1 MSAPAPVF
9 ICHQDDDRDKW
20 LHERTAGIGSSD
32 APCILGLETAWG
44 SPFSISCT
52 KRGLTPPEPDIETE
66 LMKWG
71 HYVEP
76 AMIAAFSDETKLEAK
91 RSGEMWRS
99 TVPGQEMMMTT
110 LDGEVI
116 EGGKV
121 GGVECKLAIFSAKD
135 WERYGIP
142 EHVLAQNQHTMSV
155 KGWDF
160 LYTLALLDGYK
171 LRFKRLERSDE
182 VLGDIMI
189 PAEQS
194 FWTRLHDGE
203 TFDAGIGR
211 PDASASWLKHLHPDD
226 DGSEIALAGPEFEA
240 ALDLMVL
247 AKARK
252 KEAQREIDQSKNTL
266 AQGIG
271 DATFGRLD
279 DGRRLSLKTQERAAS
294 MQKGSKYRTM
304 LETK

>member
-1 MSAPAPVF
+1 MSAAAPIF
-9 ICHQDDDRDKW
+9 ICNQNDGRDQW
-20 LHERTAGIGSSD
+20 LQERTTGIGSSD

-44 SPFSISCT
+44 SPFSVSCT
-52 KRGLTPPEPDIETE
+52 KRGLTPPEPDQETE

-91 RSGEMWRS
+91 LSGNLYRSSHPDLGF
-99 TVPGQEMMMTT
+99 MMTT
-110 LDGEVI
+110 LDGQVV

-121 GGVECKLAIFSAKD
+121 GGVECKLAIFSSKD

-142 EHVLAQNQHTMSV
+142 EHVLAQNQHTM
-155 KGWDF
+155 KAMEWNF

-171 LRFKRLERSDE
+171 LRYKRMERSDE

-189 PAEQS
+189 PAETE
-194 FWTRLHDGE
+194 FWGKLQDGE

-211 PDASASWLKHLHPDD
+211 ASASASWLKHLHPDD
-226 DGSEIALAGPEFEA
+226 DGSEIALAGSVYQE
-240 ALDLMVL
+240 ALDRMVL
-247 AKARK
+247 AKEQEKAAK
-252 KEAQREIDQSKNTL
+252 KEAAHAKNTL
-266 AQGIG
+266 VQGIG

-279 DGRRLSLKTQERAAS
+279 DGRRMSFKTQDVSGGVRKAS
-294 MQKGSKYRTM
+294 KHRRLIELS
-304 LETK
+304 